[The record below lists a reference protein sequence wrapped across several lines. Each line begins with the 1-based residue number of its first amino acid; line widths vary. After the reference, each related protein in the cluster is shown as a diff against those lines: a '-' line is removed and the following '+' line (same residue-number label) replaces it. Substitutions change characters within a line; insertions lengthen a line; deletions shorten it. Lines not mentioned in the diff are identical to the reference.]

1 MHLCILNIGG
11 IVMNMKMQSVGFKA
25 DSKLEA
31 FINQKLKKLEKLENS
46 ITAYD
51 VKLNVDKASNK
62 ENKVVEVKMQVP
74 GTELFAKKQSKTFEE
89 ATDMVA
95 DALRSQILRYK
106 EKR

>member
-1 MHLCILNIGG
+1 MWILNIGG

-46 ITAYD
+46 ITTYD
-51 VKLNVDKASNK
+51 VILNVDKASNR

-74 GTELFAKKQSKTFEE
+74 GSELFAKKQSKTFEE
-89 ATDMVA
+89 ATDLVA

>member
-1 MHLCILNIGG
+1 
-11 IVMNMKMQSVGFKA
+11 MNMKMQSVGFKA

-46 ITAYD
+46 ITTYD
-51 VKLNVDKASNK
+51 VILNVDKASNR

-74 GTELFAKKQSKTFEE
+74 GSELFAKKQSKTFEE
-89 ATDMVA
+89 ATDLVA

>member
-1 MHLCILNIGG
+1 MWILNIGG

-46 ITAYD
+46 ITTYN
-51 VKLNVDKASNK
+51 VILNVDKASNR

-74 GTELFAKKQSKTFEE
+74 GSELFAKKQSKTFEE
-89 ATDMVA
+89 ATDLVA
-95 DALRSQILRYK
+95 DALRSQILKYK

>member
-1 MHLCILNIGG
+1 
-11 IVMNMKMQSVGFKA
+11 MQSVGFKA

-46 ITAYD
+46 ITTYD
-51 VKLNVDKASNK
+51 VILNVDKASNK

-74 GTELFAKKQSKTFEE
+74 GSELFAKKQSKTFEE
-89 ATDMVA
+89 ATDLVA
-95 DALRSQILRYK
+95 DALRSQILKYK

>member
-1 MHLCILNIGG
+1 MWILNIGG

-51 VKLNVDKASNK
+51 VILNVDKASNK

-74 GTELFAKKQSKTFEE
+74 GSELFAKKQSKTFEE
-89 ATDMVA
+89 ATDLVA
-95 DALRSQILRYK
+95 DALRSQILKYK

>member
-1 MHLCILNIGG
+1 
-11 IVMNMKMQSVGFKA
+11 MNMKMQSVGFKA

-46 ITAYD
+46 ITTYD
-51 VKLNVDKASNK
+51 VILNVDKASNK

-74 GTELFAKKQSKTFEE
+74 GSELFAKKQSKTFEE
-89 ATDMVA
+89 ATDLVA
-95 DALRSQILRYK
+95 DALRSQILKYK

>member
-1 MHLCILNIGG
+1 
-11 IVMNMKMQSVGFKA
+11 MKMQSVGFKA

-46 ITAYD
+46 ITTYN
-51 VKLNVDKASNK
+51 VILNVDKASNR

-74 GTELFAKKQSKTFEE
+74 GSELFAKKQSKTFEE
-89 ATDMVA
+89 ATDLVA
-95 DALRSQILRYK
+95 DALRSQILKYK

>member
-1 MHLCILNIGG
+1 
-11 IVMNMKMQSVGFKA
+11 MQSVGFKA

-74 GTELFAKKQSKTFEE
+74 GSELFAKKQSKTFEE
-89 ATDMVA
+89 AADLVA
-95 DALRSQILRYK
+95 DALRSQILKYK
-106 EKR
+106 EKK

>member
-1 MHLCILNIGG
+1 LWILNIGG

-46 ITAYD
+46 ITTYN
-51 VKLNVDKASNK
+51 VILNVDKASNR

-74 GTELFAKKQSKTFEE
+74 GSELFAKKQSKTFEE
-89 ATDMVA
+89 ATDLVA
-95 DALRSQILRYK
+95 DALRSQILKYK

>member
-1 MHLCILNIGG
+1 
-11 IVMNMKMQSVGFKA
+11 MNMKMQSVGFKA

-46 ITAYD
+46 ITTYN
-51 VKLNVDKASNK
+51 VILNVDKASNR

-74 GTELFAKKQSKTFEE
+74 GSELFAKKQSKTFEE
-89 ATDMVA
+89 ATDLVA
-95 DALRSQILRYK
+95 DALRSQILKYK

>member
-1 MHLCILNIGG
+1 
-11 IVMNMKMQSVGFKA
+11 MKMQSVGFKA

-74 GTELFAKKQSKTFEE
+74 GTELFARKQSKTFEE
-89 ATDMVA
+89 ATDLVT

>member
-1 MHLCILNIGG
+1 MWILNIGG

-46 ITAYD
+46 ITTYN
-51 VKLNVDKASNK
+51 VILNVDKASNR

-74 GTELFAKKQSKTFEE
+74 GSELFAKKQSKTFEE
-89 ATDMVA
+89 ATDLVA
-95 DALRSQILRYK
+95 DALRSQILKYK
-106 EKR
+106 EKK

>member
-1 MHLCILNIGG
+1 
-11 IVMNMKMQSVGFKA
+11 MKMQSVGFKA

-46 ITAYD
+46 ITTYD
-51 VKLNVDKASNK
+51 VILNVDKASNK

-74 GTELFAKKQSKTFEE
+74 GSELFAKKQSKTFEE
-89 ATDMVA
+89 ATDLVA
-95 DALRSQILRYK
+95 DALRSQILKYK

>member
-1 MHLCILNIGG
+1 
-11 IVMNMKMQSVGFKA
+11 MNMKMQSVGFKA

-46 ITAYD
+46 ITTYD
-51 VKLNVDKASNK
+51 VILNVDKASNK
-62 ENKVVEVKMQVP
+62 ENKVVEVKVQVP

-89 ATDMVA
+89 ATDLVA

-106 EKR
+106 DKR

>member
-1 MHLCILNIGG
+1 MWILNIGG

-46 ITAYD
+46 ITTYD
-51 VKLNVDKASNK
+51 VILNVDKASNR
-62 ENKVVEVKMQVP
+62 ENKVVEVRMQVP
-74 GTELFAKKQSKTFEE
+74 GSELFAKKQSKTFEE
-89 ATDMVA
+89 ATDLVA